1 MASNPISSW
10 QIGVKKLETVAH
22 FIFLVSKITV
32 DSDYS
37 HKIERHLH
45 LERTAMTNLDR
56 VLKSKDITLSTKVH
70 LVKAMIFPVV
80 TYICERWTEKK
91 AEHRRIDVF
100 QLWCGEDSWESL
112 DSKEIKLVNPKGNPP
127 WIFIGRTDVEAEA
140 PMPWP
145 PDVKSQLIG
154 KDCDAGKDW
163 RQEEKGMTEDEMA
176 GWHHRLDGHE
186 FEQALGVGDG
196 QGSLACCSP
205 WVTKSW
211 TWLSDWT
218 TTI

>member
-1 MASNPISSW
+1 M
-10 QIGVKKLETVAH
+10 ETVAH

-80 TYICERWTEKK
+80 MYICERWTEKK

-100 QLWCGEDSWESL
+100 QLWC
-112 DSKEIKLVNPKGNPP
+112 
-127 WIFIGRTDVEAEA
+127 
-140 PMPWP
+140 
-145 PDVKSQLIG
+145 
-154 KDCDAGKDW
+154 W
-163 RQEEKGMTEDEMA
+163 R
-176 GWHHRLDGHE
+176 RL
-186 FEQALGVGDG
+186 LRV
-196 QGSLACCSP
+196 P
-205 WVTKSW
+205 
-211 TWLSDWT
+211 
-218 TTI
+218 

>member
-1 MASNPISSW
+1 MMASNPISSW

-91 AEHRRIDVF
+91 PEHRRIDVF

-127 WIFIGRTDVEAEA
+127 WIFIGRTDAKVEA
-140 PMPWP
+140 PILWP
-145 PDVKSQLIG
+145 IWWEEPTHWKRLWCWERLKTGG
-154 KDCDAGKDW
+154 KGDDRGWDGW
-163 RQEEKGMTEDEMA
+163 MA
-176 GWHHRLDGHE
+176 
-186 FEQALGVGDG
+186 
-196 QGSLACCSP
+196 SP
-205 WVTKSW
+205 TRW
-211 TWLSDWT
+211 TWIWASSGSWWWT
-218 TTI
+218 GKPGMLQSMGHKELNMT